1 MRHNDGLAQKF
12 GSPAGLPLVSSEEKK
27 NPHAATWGMHKNG
40 DDFMQFNY
48 NPSFD
53 QDAWHS
59 DYIEFEALDGLL
71 QSLHKSGIIDSQ
83 QLENERRSS
92 GLSTVHIR
100 RKRDQ
105 KFGIK
110 NRKYVPWQHRTSE
123 LKTGQREGELIV
135 WQDGSLVQVKRAMS
149 WEIEEIGGKRG
160 KISGFSDASRRR
172 MMRKIA
178 KMERA
183 SKPLWF
189 DLTYPDEFYSDRYNG
204 KRLKE
209 DHLKKFFQRLEY
221 LYPNAGFIW
230 KLEYQSRKSGL
241 HVGKFFPHFHMLVW
255 GLKDVDLYKLQKKV
269 AVIWWEVCGKLSENH
284 LKAGTS
290 VERIRSPRGV
300 FWYAS
305 KYMTK
310 TVEDMREFDQDAQAV
325 GRWWGVK
332 GNDNLPF
339 SVCEVIT
346 TYDDEQLQKIIR
358 FMAAYA
364 GYSEDA
370 QAADWKG
377 LSIFCD
383 AGKFYYQG
391 LDKLLIKGV

>member
-1 MRHNDGLAQKF
+1 MPKHGECRKASVLY
-12 GSPAGLPLVSSEEKK
+12 V
-27 NPHAATWGMHKNG
+27 
-40 DDFMQFNY
+40 QFDY
-48 NPSFD
+48 IPIFD
-53 QDAWHS
+53 QGSYHS
-59 DYIEFEALDGLL
+59 DFIEFEALEALL
-71 QSLHKSGIIDSQ
+71 NSLHEGGVIDDSQ
-83 QLENERRSS
+83 LELERQSS

-105 KFGIK
+105 KYGIT
-110 NRKYVPWQHRTSE
+110 NRKYVPWQQRVSE
-123 LKTGQREGELIV
+123 LKTGQRDGELLV
-135 WQDGSLVQVKRAMS
+135 WEDGSLIQVKRAYS
-149 WEIEEIGGKRG
+149 WEIEEVGGKRG
-160 KISGFSDASRRR
+160 QISGFSDASRRR

-183 SKPLWF
+183 KKPLWF
-189 DLTYPDEFYSDRYNG
+189 DLTYPDEFYQDRYDG
-204 KRLKE
+204 RKLKE
-209 DHLKKFFQRLEY
+209 EHLKKFYQRLEY
-221 LYPNAGFIW
+221 LYPEVGLIW

-255 GLKDVDLYKLQKKV
+255 GLSGEDLYELQKVV
-269 AVIWWEVCGKLSENH
+269 AVLWWEVCGKLSDDH

-310 TVEDMREFDQDAQAV
+310 TVDDMREYDQDAQAV

-332 GNDNLPF
+332 GQDNLPF
-339 SVCEVIT
+339 SICKVIT
-346 TYDDEQLQKIIR
+346 AYDDEQLQKIIR

-364 GYSEDA
+364 GFSEEA
-370 QAADWKG
+370 QEADWKG

-383 AGKFYYQG
+383 AGKFFYQG
-391 LDKLLIKGV
+391 LDKLLQ